1 MSQSDSDAPQSLVE
15 HLAELRSCLVYS
27 LAAVLI
33 GFLAS
38 WVFSETIF
46 NIIRGPIAP
55 YLPKG
60 GLVFTAPMDKF
71 LAHIKVS
78 LLTGTIVSCPIWMY
92 QIWRFIAPGLYEKE
106 KKYGMGFI
114 FSGSLLFLSGVS
126 FVYFVVFPMAF
137 KFLLNFGGG
146 VDSAMITISEYL
158 SFFITTTLVFGAAF
172 EMPLILTLLGMM
184 GVIDAQFLRSKRRYA
199 VVLLAAM
206 SAIFTP
212 PDVISMFA
220 MLGPMILL
228 YEISIFFVGFFEA
241 DK

>member
-172 EMPLILTLLGMM
+172 EMPLTLTLLGMM